1 MLLNRIRSL
10 AQRKIFGRWGEKH
23 CEKFL
28 KGKGLTTLARNFRC
42 KSGEIDLVMADVDG
56 TVVFIEVKTR
66 TNEDF
71 TTAES
76 VITSAKK
83 NRLKRAARF
92 FLATRCIANRP
103 FRFDVV
109 TIVLDRTGAEQ
120 LKHYEN
126 AFVI

>member
-1 MLLNRIRSL
+1 MLLNRIKLL
-10 AQRKIFGRWGEKH
+10 AERKIFGRWGEKH
-23 CEKFL
+23 CEKYL

-42 KSGEIDLVMADVDG
+42 KTGEIDLVMVDADG

-71 TTAES
+71 TSAES

-83 NRLKRAARF
+83 KRVNRAARF
-92 FLATRCIANRP
+92 FLASNRIENRP